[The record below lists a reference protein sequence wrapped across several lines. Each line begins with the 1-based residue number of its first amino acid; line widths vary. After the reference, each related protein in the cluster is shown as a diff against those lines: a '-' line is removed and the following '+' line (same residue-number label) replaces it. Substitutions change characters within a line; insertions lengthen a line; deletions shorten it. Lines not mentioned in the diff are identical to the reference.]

1 MPVHSSMTSS
11 MVILKDVKLK
21 QPLVLMSFL
30 DNSAIGVMTLKYI
43 IENLKMSQ
51 FAHVSSPYV
60 PPVTVFVAGKLR
72 HPFRLYSD
80 AEGKYCIVISDI
92 PVDPEGYY
100 EISNVISD
108 WLRQVNPRMVVN
120 IDGFPVESIGNGQR
134 VFGVGDKNAISMLQQ
149 NKIPLAQSALIT
161 GMGGAILNES
171 ILRKLPLMSLLA
183 VTVEGIPD
191 PAAVLS
197 AVENLYTLFGMNIET
212 GPLKE
217 TTSKYHEEM
226 KRIMDDYAKMQ
237 SGEKKS
243 DTMYA

>member
-1 MPVHSSMTSS
+1 
-11 MVILKDVKLK
+11 
-21 QPLVLMSFL
+21 
-30 DNSAIGVMTLKYI
+30 
-43 IENLKMSQ
+43 
-51 FAHVSSPYV
+51 
-60 PPVTVFVAGKLR
+60 
-72 HPFRLYSD
+72 
-80 AEGKYCIVISDI
+80 
-92 PVDPEGYY
+92 
-100 EISNVISD
+100 
-108 WLRQVNPRMVVN
+108 
-120 IDGFPVESIGNGQR
+120 
-134 VFGVGDKNAISMLQQ
+134 MLQQ

-191 PAAVLS
+191 PEAVLS
-197 AVENLYTLFGMNIET
+197 AVESLNTLFGMNIET

>member
-60 PPVTVFVAGKLR
+60 MPVTVFVAGKLR

-80 AEGKYCIVISDI
+80 AGGKYCIVISDI

-108 WLRQVNPRMVVN
+108 WLRQVNPKMVVN
-120 IDGFPVESIGNGQR
+120 IDGFPVESIADGQR
-134 VFGVGDKNAISMLQQ
+134 IFGVGDKNAISMLQQ

-191 PAAVLS
+191 PEAVLS
-197 AVENLYTLFGMNIET
+197 AVESLNTLFGMNIET

>member
-21 QPLVLMSFL
+21 APLVLMSFL
-30 DNSAIGVMTLKYI
+30 DNSAIGVMTLKYV

-51 FAHVSSPYV
+51 FAHISSPYV

-92 PVDPEGYY
+92 PVDPDGYY

-108 WLRQVNPRMVVN
+108 WLKLINPKIVVN
-120 IDGFPVESIGNGQR
+120 IDGFPVDSISDGQR
-134 VFGVGDKNAISMLQQ
+134 IFGVGDKNAITLLQQ
-149 NKIPLAQSALIT
+149 NKVPLAQSALIT

-197 AVENLYTLFGMNIET
+197 AVETLNTLFGMKIET

>member
-11 MVILKDVKLK
+11 MVVLKEAKLK
-21 QPLVLMSFL
+21 QPIVFMSFL
-30 DNSAIGVMTLKYI
+30 DNSAIGVMTLKYV

-51 FAHVSSPYV
+51 FAHISSPYI

-80 AEGKYCIVISDI
+80 LEGKYCIVISDI
-92 PVDPEGYY
+92 PVYPEGYY

-108 WLRQVNPRMVVN
+108 WLKQINPRIVVN
-120 IDGFPVESIGNGQR
+120 IDGFPVDSIVDGQR
-134 VFGVGDKNAISMLQQ
+134 IFGVGDKNAISMLQQ

-191 PAAVLS
+191 PAAVEAMNS
-197 AVENLYTLFGMNIET
+197 LFEMKIET

-237 SGEKKS
+237 SGEKKP